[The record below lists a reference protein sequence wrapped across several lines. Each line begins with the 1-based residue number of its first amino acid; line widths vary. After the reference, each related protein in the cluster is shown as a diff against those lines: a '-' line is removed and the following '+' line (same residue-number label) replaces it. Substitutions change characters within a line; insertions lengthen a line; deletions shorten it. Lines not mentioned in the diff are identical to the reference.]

1 MQHFCEHK
9 ASCFLPAV
17 ILVGWLV
24 RRLAGPSCER
34 TTGYKLRKDGE
45 ESVLYWTG
53 QCVQRWLVV
62 LQSLSCVQL
71 VATPGTVACLASLF
85 FTTSRS
91 LLKLMSIEL
100 MMPSNHP
107 ILCHPLLQGNQW
119 AWKPSSDGRLRRR
132 EGHQNSCSTV
142 SGRQPASSVHT
153 LYSSQRKHVSL
164 TKTSIKQEYLLQ

>member
-53 QCVQRWLVV
+53 QCPKAACCSSVTQLCPTRCDPRHCSMPGFTV
-62 LQSLSCVQL
+62 LHYLPEFAQTHVHWVDDAIQ
-71 VATPGTVACLASLF
+71 
-85 FTTSRS
+85 
-91 LLKLMSIEL
+91 
-100 MMPSNHP
+100 PS
-107 ILCHPLLQGNQW
+107 HPLSS
-119 AWKPSSDGRLRRR
+119 PSPRKSVSMKAFLRR
-132 EGHQNSCSTV
+132 EAQEK
-142 SGRQPASSVHT
+142 GRAPEQLQHCFRTSASQLCAHP
-153 LYSSQRKHVSL
+153 
-164 TKTSIKQEYLLQ
+164 LQLPTQTCFID